1 MGARHSGHMLII
13 CDLLRDRLN
22 SLSSSDTIA
31 LKSWKETQKERVR
44 KTEGAKVRERES
56 ARAFFTQQNTQTL
69 TVRAGKIGNRGAIV
83 VRKKETY
90 QGRWGVDVTGVDRGS
105 LWNRRVRCG

>member
-1 MGARHSGHMLII
+1 MGARHSVHMLII

-22 SLSSSDTIA
+22 SLSSSDTLA
-31 LKSWKETQKERVR
+31 LKSWKETER
-44 KTEGAKVRERES
+44 KGAKDRGRESERERES

-69 TVRAGKIGNRGAIV
+69 TVRAGKIGNRGAID

-90 QGRWGVDVTGVDRGS
+90 QGRWGGGFYRG
-105 LWNRRVRCG
+105 